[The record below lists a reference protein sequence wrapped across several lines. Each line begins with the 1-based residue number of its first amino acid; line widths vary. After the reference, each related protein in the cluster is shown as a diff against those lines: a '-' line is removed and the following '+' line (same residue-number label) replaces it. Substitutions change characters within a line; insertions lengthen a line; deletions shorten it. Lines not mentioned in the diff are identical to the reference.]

1 MTVDEVVARVKTNLS
16 LTEYDDEIAD
26 LAVMILNYCNLT
38 DFPTELLPL
47 IKRKIR
53 TLVAYEKEVG
63 TDAVYDVVSQ
73 SEGDVSWSFN
83 ISEDNCKE
91 AVYGL
96 TAKDKSQLQAFR
108 RTRRG

>member
-1 MTVDEVVARVKTNLS
+1 MTVDEVVTRVKDNLS

-47 IKRKIR
+47 LKGKIR
-53 TLVAYEKEVG
+53 NLVAYEKEVG
-63 TDAVYDVVSQ
+63 SDAVYDVVSQ